1 MEIINTTKSAD
12 GLLWYLVRW
21 EGTEGEYALP
31 STEVNLR
38 WPQTVIQ
45 YLESHMVWAPQKGA
59 FETPAEAATE
69 EVANRDHHDLGHIG
83 QERIIGA
90 TDSNGDLRFMI
101 KWKGARGPHEEHLS
115 KRNQKKVERFAR
127 SLREKPGRP
136 LSDFRGKEKFNEMR
150 SRKLCIKCTEPAHK
164 GSAQCRHK
172 GTTCHKCKKI
182 GHIARACTSEGQAE
196 EREAK
201 ATMSDYDEDENRG
214 GQDRHPGEVV
224 VV

>member
-101 KWKGARGPHEEHLS
+101 K
-115 KRNQKKVERFAR
+115 
-127 SLREKPGRP
+127 
-136 LSDFRGKEKFNEMR
+136 
-150 SRKLCIKCTEPAHK
+150 CTEPAHK

-224 VV
+224 IV